1 MARLPKI
8 QVTLRLHR
16 IRAKD
21 WDDDGEYKLP
31 EGWEPIA
38 GDFDDE
44 GTGLTLVLMYVETKQ
59 SPVIHAKMVGE
70 PPERKLVDA
79 EGKEIKLSLIHI

>member
-8 QVTLRLHR
+8 QVTLRVHR

-21 WDDDGEYKLP
+21 WDDNGEYKLP

-38 GDFDDE
+38 GEFD
-44 GTGLTLVLMYVETKQ
+44 
-59 SPVIHAKMVGE
+59 E
-70 PPERKLVDA
+70 PEDAAEEAPAPAENPERDA
-79 EGKEIKLSLIHI
+79 FNRRMGLDAFFIAIIAALITMFVT

>member
-31 EGWEPIA
+31 EGWEPVA
-38 GDFDDE
+38 GDFDEE
-44 GTGLTLVLMYVETKQ
+44 GGLTLVLMHVESKESLVVQ
-59 SPVIHAKMVGE
+59 AKVIGQ
-70 PPERKLVDA
+70 PPERKLVD
-79 EGKEIKLSLIHI
+79 GQGTEIKLDTSG